1 VVELAVKSSTG
12 NSSNGGGGGG
22 GFSSNISN
30 VALEFFNR
38 DGNTS
43 VRVDCGVRVV
53 ALMCSFIVFWLSSG
67 ICSIAR
73 YFVLDTTIWWDGLA
87 AKLDKLAVKRSA
99 VVRSIG
105 GGLRFSENS
114 IQSLKVKVCPIGQS
128 CFVVLV
134 MSVVIIVLVAAV
146 YVVAVIV
153 VVVVGVIVV
162 VCGGVGP
169 IVVVVVS
176 VVVVAAVD
184 VDISKNVWKPIVAC
198 PNPIIWV
205 VVLVQAEVWWLQK
218 STPMDSMVM
227 QFHIVAAP
235 LSQQPAQMRF
245 GGYPPSNSRHPVAG
259 PETTRT

>member
-1 VVELAVKSSTG
+1 MVELAVKRSTG
-12 NSSNGGGGGG
+12 NISSSRGGGVGGLSG
-22 GFSSNISN
+22 KISN

-43 VRVDCGVRVV
+43 VRVDCGIRVV
-53 ALMCSFIVFWLSSG
+53 ALMCSFMAFWLSFG

-87 AKLDKLAVKRSA
+87 AKLDELAVKRSD

-114 IQSLKVKVCPIGQS
+114 IYSLKVKVCPIGQS

-134 MSVVIIVLVAAV
+134 MSVVIMVLVAAV
-146 YVVAVIV
+146 HVVAV
-153 VVVVGVIVV
+153 VVVVVV
-162 VCGGVGP
+162 GGVGP

-218 STPMDSMVM
+218 STPWKISVRKKYE
-227 QFHIVAAP
+227 Q
-235 LSQQPAQMRF
+235 
-245 GGYPPSNSRHPVAG
+245 
-259 PETTRT
+259 

>member
-1 VVELAVKSSTG
+1 
-12 NSSNGGGGGG
+12 
-22 GFSSNISN
+22 
-30 VALEFFNR
+30 
-38 DGNTS
+38 
-43 VRVDCGVRVV
+43 
-53 ALMCSFIVFWLSSG
+53 M
-67 ICSIAR
+67 
-73 YFVLDTTIWWDGLA
+73 A

-105 GGLRFSENS
+105 GELRFSENS
-114 IQSLKVKVCPIGQS
+114 IYSLKVKVCPIGQS

-162 VCGGVGP
+162 V
-169 IVVVVVS
+169 S
-176 VVVVAAVD
+176 AVVVAAVD

-218 STPMDSMVM
+218 STPWKISARKNMNSIQCNAVVSTY
-227 QFHIVAAP
+227 HGLHGYAVPHRRCSVIPAAWEV
-235 LSQQPAQMRF
+235 R
-245 GGYPPSNSRHPVAG
+245 
-259 PETTRT
+259 

>member
-1 VVELAVKSSTG
+1 MVVELAVKRSTG
-12 NSSNGGGGGG
+12 NSSSSRGGGGGG
-22 GFSSNISN
+22 LSGKISN

-43 VRVDCGVRVV
+43 VRVDCGIRVV
-53 ALMCSFIVFWLSSG
+53 ALMCSFMAFWLSFG

-87 AKLDKLAVKRSA
+87 AKLDELAVKRSD

-114 IQSLKVKVCPIGQS
+114 IYSLKVKVCPIGQS

-134 MSVVIIVLVAAV
+134 MSVVIMVLVAAV
-146 YVVAVIV
+146 HVVAVVV

-162 VCGGVGP
+162 VGGVGP

-218 STPMDSMVM
+218 STPWKISVRKKYE
-227 QFHIVAAP
+227 Q
-235 LSQQPAQMRF
+235 
-245 GGYPPSNSRHPVAG
+245 
-259 PETTRT
+259 

>member
-1 VVELAVKSSTG
+1 
-12 NSSNGGGGGG
+12 
-22 GFSSNISN
+22 
-30 VALEFFNR
+30 
-38 DGNTS
+38 
-43 VRVDCGVRVV
+43 
-53 ALMCSFIVFWLSSG
+53 M
-67 ICSIAR
+67 
-73 YFVLDTTIWWDGLA
+73 A

-134 MSVVIIVLVAAV
+134 MSVVIMVLVAAV
-146 YVVAVIV
+146 YVVAVVV

-162 VCGGVGP
+162 VGGVGP

-218 STPMDSMVM
+218 STPWKISVRKSMNSIQCNAVVSTY
-227 QFHIVAAP
+227 HGLHGYAVPHRRSSVIPAAWEV
-235 LSQQPAQMRF
+235 R
-245 GGYPPSNSRHPVAG
+245 
-259 PETTRT
+259 

>member
-1 VVELAVKSSTG
+1 VVELAVKRSTG

-22 GFSSNISN
+22 GLSSKISN
-30 VALEFFNR
+30 VGLEFFNR

-43 VRVDCGVRVV
+43 VRVDFCIRVV
-53 ALMCSFIVFWLSSG
+53 TLMCSFIVFWLSFG
-67 ICSIAR
+67 ICSIAS
-73 YFVLDTTIWWDGLA
+73 YFVLVTTIWWDGLA
-87 AKLDKLAVKRSA
+87 SKLVDELVVKRSA

-134 MSVVIIVLVAAV
+134 MSVVIMVLVAVV
-146 YVVAVIV
+146 YVVAVVV

-162 VCGGVGP
+162 VGGIGP

-176 VVVVAAVD
+176 VVVVTAVD
-184 VDISKNVWKPIVAC
+184 VDISKNVWKPIDAC
-198 PNPIIWV
+198 LNPIIWV

-227 QFHIVAAP
+227 QFHIVVPP